1 MASDCD
7 VAGPELQ
14 PLPKLLLFLLT
25 VSVSELKLKLKLKF
39 HWIVGRSSGHL
50 VGDGGDGGAS
60 HMKPL
65 IHVDTSADGTVV
77 FCFAPSTKAKRYPKK
92 LILLSF
98 I

>member
-25 VSVSELKLKLKLKF
+25 VSVSELKLNLKF

-77 FCFAPSTKAKRYPKK
+77 FFAPSTKAKRYPKK